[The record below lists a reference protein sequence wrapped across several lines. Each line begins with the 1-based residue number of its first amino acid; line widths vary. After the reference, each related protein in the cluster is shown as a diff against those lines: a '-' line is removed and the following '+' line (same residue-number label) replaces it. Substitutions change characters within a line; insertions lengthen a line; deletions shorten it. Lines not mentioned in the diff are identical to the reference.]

1 MMKAMLRLI
10 SAARVLVALVS
21 GASSLGCGDDEEAPP
36 IAEDPGPSTG
46 STCPSEQTL
55 TYESFGSD
63 FFASYCT
70 SCHSS
75 ELSGPDRHGAPLAYN
90 WDEIETVREHADL
103 IDKMAA
109 AGPEAV
115 NTSMPLR
122 DPRPTVEEREQ
133 LGEWLECGAP

>member
-75 ELSGPDRHGAPLAYN
+75 ELSGPDRHGATEGPFNRRNFNACQSKQP
-90 WDEIETVREHADL
+90 ADNGCQRV
-103 IDKMAA
+103 A
-109 AGPEAV
+109 
-115 NTSMPLR
+115 
-122 DPRPTVEEREQ
+122 
-133 LGEWLECGAP
+133 